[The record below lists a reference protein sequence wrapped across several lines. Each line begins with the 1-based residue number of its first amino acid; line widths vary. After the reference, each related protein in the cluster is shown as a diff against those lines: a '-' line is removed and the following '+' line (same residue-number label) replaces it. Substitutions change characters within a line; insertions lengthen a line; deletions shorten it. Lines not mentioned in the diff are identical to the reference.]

1 MQATTNYT
9 SNQARSK
16 INNLMSNSDNTI
28 AYGGAS
34 DSRQAPATLSYGKK
48 TNQSLQKRRTPYAN
62 QQRGE

>member
-1 MQATTNYT
+1 
-9 SNQARSK
+9 
-16 INNLMSNSDNTI
+16 MSNSDNTI